1 MRNCVF
7 LSNYSYHKINLLN
20 TIIYFTYTLKYEIVK
35 LNQKYGIETV
45 KYTYIYIYKHILT
58 IVIAIFIV
66 CILTCDSLSIC
77 I

>member
-45 KYTYIYIYKHILT
+45 KYTYIYIYI
-58 IVIAIFIV
+58 
-66 CILTCDSLSIC
+66 SIY
-77 I
+77 